1 MALEL
6 WILLV
11 VGLAGLVA
19 GVGLRLRNS
28 RRRPTAEAKNF
39 YPLW

>member
-11 VGLAGLVA
+11 IALAGLAA
-19 GVGLRLRNS
+19 GVGLRLRKG
-28 RRRPTAEAKNF
+28 RRRETAEVKNL

>member
-11 VGLAGLVA
+11 IALAGLAVCI
-19 GVGLRLRNS
+19 GLRLRNS
-28 RRRPTAEAKNF
+28 RRRATGEAKNF